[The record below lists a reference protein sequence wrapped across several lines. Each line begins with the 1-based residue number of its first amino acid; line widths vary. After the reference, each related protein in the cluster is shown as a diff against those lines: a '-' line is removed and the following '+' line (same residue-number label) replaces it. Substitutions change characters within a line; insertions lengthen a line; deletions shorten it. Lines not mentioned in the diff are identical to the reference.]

1 LATITQR
8 LAAFCSELSLD
19 QVPHDVV
26 WKAKSCLLNGLGVA
40 MAAHTSPSARLAE
53 AAVLDMAATTGGP
66 STTLLSAA
74 KTSPANAACA
84 NAVLF
89 NGRNQ
94 SDSYHTATHFGP
106 TVIPPALA
114 VAEMSGASG
123 AAVLEAVIAG
133 IEVSAAIARAHVNVS
148 VERGWRGSPIFGIFG
163 AAAASARLL
172 GLDTDKTANALGFAA
187 CFAAGSVESITAKT
201 MEAQLEMGQ
210 CVLNGVFSALLA
222 KHGGRAAPTAIEGD
236 AGFLRLYAGT
246 TADQDSIAGSLGQD
260 WEIRQVTFKRYPAS
274 MIAQSPIHLTLGLQR
289 EQHIDPADVEHVL
302 IELNP
307 FEADYPGPGRVGEDS
322 SNERYTV
329 QGVAVALTHGR
340 VTFPLMRQRDDAAVQ
355 ALMRRIEFVGAADVA
370 PLCTR
375 MTVRL
380 RDREIRLEATEGP
393 AGHFL
398 DYAGVSDLV
407 RGLAP
412 ETRGAETAVAQLI
425 EQLQMV
431 EQAERID
438 HIVQLAAT
446 HSA

>member
-1 LATITQR
+1 
-8 LAAFCSELSLD
+8 
-19 QVPHDVV
+19 
-26 WKAKSCLLNGLGVA
+26 
-40 MAAHTSPSARLAE
+40 
-53 AAVLDMAATTGGP
+53 
-66 STTLLSAA
+66 
-74 KTSPANAACA
+74 
-84 NAVLF
+84 VLF

-114 VAEMSGASG
+114 LAEMSGASG
-123 AAVLEAVIAG
+123 TAVLEAVIAG
-133 IEVSAAIARAHVNVS
+133 IEVSAAMARTHVNVC
-148 VERGWRGSPIFGIFG
+148 VDRGWRGSPIFGIFG

-172 GLDTDKTANALGFAA
+172 RLDVDQTANALGFAA
-187 CFAAGSVESITAKT
+187 CFAAGSVESITAKS

-210 CVLNGVFSALLA
+210 CVLNGVLSAILA
-222 KHGGRAAPTAIEGD
+222 RHGGRAAPSAIEGD

-246 TADQDSIAGSLGQD
+246 TADQDSITRGLGQE

-274 MIAQSPIHLTLGLQR
+274 MIAQSPIHLTLELQR
-289 EQHIDPADVEHVL
+289 EQRIDPADVEHVL

-307 FEADYPGPGRVGEDS
+307 FEAEYPGPGRVGEDS

-340 VTFPLMRQRDDAAVQ
+340 VTFPLMRIRDDPAVE
-355 ALMRRIEFVGAADVA
+355 ALTRRIEFIGADDVA

-375 MTVRL
+375 MTLRV
-380 RDREIRLEATEGP
+380 RDREIHIEALEGP

-398 DYAGVSDLV
+398 DYAGVADLV
-407 RGLAP
+407 HGLAP
-412 ETRGAETAVAQLI
+412 ETRGAEAAVAELI
-425 EQLQMV
+425 EQVRTV

-446 HSA
+446 HSP